1 MNEILHANI
10 FFLIASIATI
20 IFCIFICFILYYV
33 LKIVRSIRIIIERIE
48 AGSEMVANDVAH
60 IRALVTGGGI
70 WSRILQYVMGG
81 HSSSKR
87 ESARKQSR
95 TRTKENHHNSI

>member
-20 IFCIFICFILYYV
+20 IFCVFICFILYYV
-33 LKIVRSIRIIIERIE
+33 LKIVRSLRTIIERIE
-48 AGSEMVANDVAH
+48 VGTEMVADDLAH
-60 IRALVTGGGI
+60 VRSLVSGGGI

-87 ESARKQSR
+87 ESTRKRSQA
-95 TRTKENHHNSI
+95 RTKE